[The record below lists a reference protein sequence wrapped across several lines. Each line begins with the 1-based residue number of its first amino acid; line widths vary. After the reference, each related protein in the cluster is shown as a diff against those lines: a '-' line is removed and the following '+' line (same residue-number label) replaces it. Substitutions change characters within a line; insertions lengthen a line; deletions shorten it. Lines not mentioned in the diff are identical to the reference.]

1 MTPDS
6 SNYKE
11 LGTEDDQSN
20 KVVAFANYANY
31 DKNLNSTTRA
41 LTTNTNFGD
50 QTLSHS
56 HQFTSPSDQ
65 NSCRQF
71 HPTSHSICSISKFP
85 IKNSDRMLLNYY
97 DHNQR
102 GHEIPRP
109 SSSFENSLTDT
120 NANMTSNPFSLKDRQ
135 DSKRSES
142 DAVYFPMPY
151 QHIAA
156 MPHQEKI
163 YNERK
168 SYDLCEQANTIN
180 KFQHSQLDGTTHISS
195 TFGANDNEK
204 CQTYFGSNRYSIE
217 YHEGHLVSHKEDTT
231 SPINVSIIEENMSIK
246 YQEMSCESGKGK
258 TLSNSKE
265 SDLQMKLSSISPSGI
280 SLSLPSDRRN
290 LNPIHCLIRSKC
302 IELFTAS
309 AEVAIRRSKGKG
321 SRPIREGQVGLHC
334 IYCAHIPMNRQANQA
349 TSFPSSLHKI
359 YESLRNWQRFHLTEC
374 KFVPF
379 TIIEE
384 YEKLRDPSKTRD
396 AAQKSRNQ
404 RAKRARLY
412 FATSAKCIGL
422 KNMKGGGLCFNGSN
436 LAIDSDNES
445 HQQLDSDMTRLDCSS
460 RKYEGIIKLMHQSTP
475 GVAKMVDRPLITD
488 FMFVLF
494 SQLRVTKASYSD
506 KKRPNVYLG
515 YPGLECR
522 HCSNDGKYHGRYFP
536 TEQRSL
542 SGTDLLET
550 MLIHLYILHYC
561 F

>member
-6 SNYKE
+6 CDYKE
-11 LGTEDDQSN
+11 LTTEDDQSN
-20 KVVAFANYANY
+20 RVISFGNYANY
-31 DKNLNSTTRA
+31 DQNLNSTRRA
-41 LTTNTNFGD
+41 LTINTNFGD

-71 HPTSHSICSISKFP
+71 HPTSNSIYSTSKFP
-85 IKNSDRMLLNYY
+85 IKNSDRVFLNYN

-102 GHEIPRP
+102 GQETLRA
-109 SSSFENSLTDT
+109 SYSFENSSTDT
-120 NANMTSNPFSLKDRQ
+120 NANMISNPFSLKDRQ
-135 DSKRSES
+135 DCKRSES
-142 DAVYFPMPY
+142 DAVNFPMSY

-156 MPHQEKI
+156 IPHQKQS

-168 SYDLCEQANTIN
+168 SFDLCEQANTGN
-180 KFQHSQLDGTTHISS
+180 KFQHSQLDGAANIFSN
-195 TFGANDNEK
+195 FANDNEK
-204 CQTYFGSNRYSIE
+204 YQNCFGSNHNLRE
-217 YHEGHLVSHKEDTT
+217 YHEDRLVSHKEDTT
-231 SPINVSIIEENMSIK
+231 SPINVSIIEEKMSIK
-246 YQEMSCESGKGK
+246 YQETSCESGKGK
-258 TLSNSKE
+258 MLSNSME
-265 SDLQMKLSSISPSGI
+265 SDSQMKPSSICSSGK

-309 AEVAIRRSKGKG
+309 AEVAARRSKGKG
-321 SRPIREGQVGLHC
+321 SRPIREGQVGLRC

-349 TSFPSSLHKI
+349 TSFPSCLHNI

-374 KFVPF
+374 KFVPLS
-379 TIIEE
+379 IIEE
-384 YEKLRDPSKTRD
+384 YEKLRDPSKTVD
-396 AAQKSRNQ
+396 AAQRSRNQ

-422 KNMKGGGLCFNGSN
+422 KNMKGGGLCFDDSH
-436 LAIDSDNES
+436 LAIHSDNES
-445 HQQLDSDMTRLDCSS
+445 HEQLDSDMSKLGCSS
-460 RKYEGIIKLMHQSTP
+460 RKYDGIVKLMHQTTP
-475 GVAKMVDRPLITD
+475 GVAKMEDRPLITD

-494 SQLRVTKASYSD
+494 SQLLITKASYYD

-522 HCSNDGKYHGRYFP
+522 HCSNNGKYEGRYFP